1 MKYKGKKGITLIA
14 LVITIIILLILAGVS
29 IATLTGQN
37 GLLGKANTAKIE
49 TKKASAKEKVQ
60 LAVMGSLDNTGEIN
74 NNELKTNLNKVEGI
88 DKNTIPETITD
99 DIYPFTVTIDGYEIQ
114 IDKNGRVTIIGENP
128 GGETTDPADKE
139 TSAKD
144 VLITNPQA
152 GDEVGKSPYVKYNE
166 LLCRVLYNDK
176 SHGIQIITVNNIEDV
191 YLGNKDTMVGALDF
205 TYSGKATINN
215 DFKKAAASY
224 NNVINNLN
232 NKAKSH
238 MDKNGIST
246 DARCLGSAPILTSD
260 SKFEDDTANF
270 FSGSQNYLTTYSWNN
285 KFKQDDTNYL
295 EDVNQLNSLGLN
307 VSSGYTWLA
316 SRLVLERPAWT
327 QGCVRWIF
335 SSGSTNDF
343 SLWIVRDK
351 GDVDY
356 GVDYARG
363 FRPVFLLPS
372 NVVIKEGKGSLEEPY
387 IID

>member
-191 YLGNKDTMVGALDF
+191 YLGNKDTMVSALDF

-238 MDKNGIST
+238 MDKNGIAT

-260 SKFEDDTANF
+260 SRFEVDTANF

-316 SRLVLERPAWT
+316 SRLVLERPAAT
-327 QGCVRWIF
+327 KGCVRWIL
-335 SSGSTNDF
+335 SSGSTNDYL
-343 SLWIVRDK
+343 LWIVYDN
-351 GDVDY
+351 GDVYD